1 MNAPRVV
8 HVELIT
14 TAVVTERSG
23 SIHASSPVSALIFT
37 TAAIVGHI
45 PLSKNSKAL
54 VAFANPPLS
63 RALFAKLQPVRPI
76 AWPSVFFLYILLN
89 SHKPSRSLTSSSVSG
104 SCCWG
109 VGPALDVVGSTAVRT
124 HTHVTVAVLWGASAV
139 IAARQACAAACVIG
153 SVCLGESWQFETGA
167 VEFVG
172 QALAARRE
180 SEWPLMSTPRRRNAV
195 GPCRR

>member
-1 MNAPRVV
+1 MRRRLSRP
-8 HVELIT
+8 
-14 TAVVTERSG
+14 
-23 SIHASSPVSALIFT
+23 SSSLPLPLL
-37 TAAIVGHI
+37 AIY
-45 PLSKNSKAL
+45 PKNSQGL
-54 VAFANPPLS
+54 GPLAFATNPLS
-63 RALFAKLQPVRPI
+63 RALFGKLQPTVPPSII
-76 AWPSVFFLYILLN
+76 AWPSVYFLYILLN